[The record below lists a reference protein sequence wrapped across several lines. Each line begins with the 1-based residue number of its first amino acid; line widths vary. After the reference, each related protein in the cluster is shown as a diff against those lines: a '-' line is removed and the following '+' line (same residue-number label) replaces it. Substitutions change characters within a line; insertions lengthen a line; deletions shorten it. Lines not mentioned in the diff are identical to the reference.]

1 MVQVNRQLRV
11 RLALKLAIQSFLIKM
26 KISSGVIVQI
36 YMYLANHM
44 LLKTLER
51 VEVDTLIQ

>member
-11 RLALKLAIQSFLIKM
+11 RLALKLVRQSFLIKM
-26 KISSGVIVQI
+26 KISSGVFVQI